1 MRILARFPIVIALA
15 LAGCSGPGPAAGLP
29 NDQLRALFPAGGIAN
44 QIEVSAVDRLALR
57 SAALVAPDG
66 RATPAI
72 SIAANPAPTETI
84 SPQLWSG
91 PHSGTL
97 ASSGIGANALS
108 PGMVAAAPQTQTR
121 LLAVV
126 STASIAV
133 PDPIAYRRDWQKYRI
148 RLTFGASPGAVET
161 REIPAPAPPPAGP

>member
-1 MRILARFPIVIALA
+1 MRILAGLLIVLA
-15 LAGCSGPGPAAGLP
+15 LTGCSGAGSPAGLP
-29 NDQLRALFPAGGIAN
+29 GDQPRAGFPAGGIAN

-66 RATPAI
+66 RATPAL
-72 SIAANPAPTETI
+72 SITANPAPTQTV

-91 PHSGTL
+91 ANSGAL
-97 ASSGIGANALS
+97 VGSGIGANALS
-108 PGMVAAAPQTQTR
+108 PGIVAPAAQTQTR

-133 PDPIAYRRDWQKYRI
+133 PDPVAYRRGWRKYHI
-148 RLTFGASPGAVET
+148 RLTFGAPPGEFET
-161 REIPAPAPPPAGP
+161 REIPAPEPPPPGP